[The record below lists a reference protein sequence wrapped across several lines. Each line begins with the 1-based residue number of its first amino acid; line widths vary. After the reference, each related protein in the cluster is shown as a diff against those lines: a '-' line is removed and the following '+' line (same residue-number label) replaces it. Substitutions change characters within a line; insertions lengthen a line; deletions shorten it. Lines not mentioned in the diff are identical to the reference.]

1 MKVEGLKSDLEKV
14 LAIEM
19 LEYHDKNYL
28 SFDNK
33 RNSEEKQE
41 LLKDA
46 LKRVKELGLIID
58 K

>member
-1 MKVEGLKSDLEKV
+1 MNNLKSKIEKV

-28 SFDNK
+28 AFDNK

-41 LLKDA
+41 LLRECVSE
-46 LKRVKELGLIID
+46 LNKEAVS
-58 K
+58 KEE